1 MPEPFDRDPPPKKY
15 GLKAKEFTRVNAE
28 PGTQEPSADHDVYA
42 ILQANRAR
50 EQEHHLGEI
59 EVKEVKSRRRR
70 DYWTLLLLT
79 NSLLTLIAWQG
90 RDNFIVLVSAS
101 AGVILVTVSLTWVMW
116 FVMSD
121 Y

>member
-1 MPEPFDRDPPPKKY
+1 MADPNEADPPPKKY

-28 PGTQEPSADHDVYA
+28 PGTQAPSADHDVYA

-50 EQEHHLGEI
+50 EQSHGLGDV
-59 EVKEVKSRRRR
+59 EVKVVKSRRRR

-79 NSLLTLIAWQG
+79 DALLAVIAWQG
-90 RDNFIVLVSAS
+90 RENFFVLVSAG
-101 AGVILVTVSLTWVMW
+101 AGIILASIGLTWIMW

>member
-1 MPEPFDRDPPPKKY
+1 MPDPSDTDPPPKKY

-42 ILQANRAR
+42 ILQSNRAR
-50 EQEHHLGEI
+50 EQLHHLGEV

-79 NSLLTLIAWQG
+79 NTLLSVIAWQG
-90 RDNFIVLVSAS
+90 RGNFIVLVSAS
-101 AGVILVTVSLTWVMW
+101 TGVVLVTIGLTWVMW

>member
-1 MPEPFDRDPPPKKY
+1 MAALNESDPPLKKY
-15 GLKAKEFTRVNAE
+15 GLKPKEFERVNAK

-50 EQEHHLGEI
+50 EQQHHLGEV
-59 EVKEVKSRRRR
+59 EVKVVKSRRRR

-79 NSLLTLIAWQG
+79 NALLAFVAWQG
-90 RDNFIVLVSAS
+90 RGNYIVLVSAC
-101 AGVILVTVSLTWVMW
+101 AGIILVSVGLTWIMW
-116 FVMSD
+116 FVMDD

>member
-1 MPEPFDRDPPPKKY
+1 MSDPNESDPPPKKY
-15 GLKAKEFTRVNAE
+15 GFKAKEFTRVNAE
-28 PGTQEPSADHDVYA
+28 PGTQEASADHDVYA

-50 EQEHHLGEI
+50 EQQHHLGEVEI
-59 EVKEVKSRRRR
+59 KVVKSRRRR

-79 NSLLTLIAWQG
+79 NTLLAIIAWQG
-90 RDNFIVLVSAS
+90 RENFFVLVSAG
-101 AGVILVTVSLTWVMW
+101 AGIILASIGLTWIMW